1 MPPPVWELMDKI
13 MRRFIRIV
21 VLSIALLFVAPPEPV
36 RAIDPVTLAILAP
49 IALQL
54 AEAARPY
61 VIRGMINFGKGLL
74 KVGVCM
80 LQLAYIPYGLFKML
94 FLSSHGEFRSGL
106 VYTFR
111 GGIAFGKMLCHIL
124 LLPVYLCGVQVN
136 MGTA

>member
-1 MPPPVWELMDKI
+1 

-21 VLSIALLFVAPPEPV
+21 FLSLALLFVCPPEPA
-36 RAIDPVTLAILAP
+36 RAIDPITLAILAP

-61 VIRGMINFGKGLL
+61 VIRGLINFGKGLL
-74 KVGVCM
+74 KVGVCV
-80 LQLAYIPYGLFKML
+80 LQLSYIPFGLFKMI
-94 FLSSHGEFRSGL
+94 FLSRRGEFRSGL
-106 VYTFR
+106 VYVFR

>member
-1 MPPPVWELMDKI
+1 

-21 VLSIALLFVAPPEPV
+21 FLSLALLFVCPPEPA

-61 VIRGMINFGKGLL
+61 VIRGLINCGKGML
-74 KVGVCM
+74 KIGVCM
-80 LQLAYIPYGLFKML
+80 LQLFYIPFGLFKMI
-94 FLSSHGEFRSGL
+94 FLAGRGEFRSGL
-106 VYTFR
+106 VYVFR
-111 GGIAFGKMLCHIL
+111 GGIAFGKILCHVL

-136 MGTA
+136 LGTA